1 MRIDK
6 VILKTVLSTLLA
18 IFVLCGVTVTALAF
32 LYPSTMMELS
42 YNVGLDD
49 ASAWFAHRAY
59 NQLDNVFYIGY
70 ATHVAIGRDDPEAIE
85 KYGDKFIADEG
96 FEEYCAERD
105 KASEVEGSYAQY
117 IYGKLYSSKYKL
129 GKKTEAVEGAFAVN
143 KEAFPK
149 SNAVAAVLFASIL
162 NGQGDK
168 PTMELILEKMR
179 ALKAEQTQTQTFSEA
194 DIEYLNTLI
203 TLTAERME
211 KLS

>member
-70 ATHVAIGRDDPEAIE
+70 ATQVAIGQDDPEAIE

-105 KASEVEGSYAQY
+105 KEKG
-117 IYGKLYSSKYKL
+117 L
-129 GKKTEAVEGAFAVN
+129 
-143 KEAFPK
+143 P
-149 SNAVAAVLFASIL
+149 
-162 NGQGDK
+162 
-168 PTMELILEKMR
+168 LIVD
-179 ALKAEQTQTQTFSEA
+179 A
-194 DIEYLNTLI
+194 
-203 TLTAERME
+203 
-211 KLS
+211 

>member
-70 ATHVAIGRDDPEAIE
+70 ATQVAIGRDDPEAIE
-85 KYGDKFIADEG
+85 NTATNLSPTRGLRSIAPSG
-96 FEEYCAERD
+96 IKLRKS
-105 KASEVEGSYAQY
+105 KARMRNTFTGNC
-117 IYGKLYSSKYKL
+117 IRRNTSSAKR
-129 GKKTEAVEGAFAVN
+129 
-143 KEAFPK
+143 PR
-149 SNAVAAVLFASIL
+149 
-162 NGQGDK
+162 
-168 PTMELILEKMR
+168 PWR
-179 ALKAEQTQTQTFSEA
+179 ARL
-194 DIEYLNTLI
+194 
-203 TLTAERME
+203 R
-211 KLS
+211 

>member
-70 ATHVAIGRDDPEAIE
+70 ATQVAIGRDDPEAIE
-85 KYGDKFIADEG
+85 KYGDKFS
-96 FEEYCAERD
+96 AERD

>member
-59 NQLDNVFYIGY
+59 NHLDNVFYIGY
-70 ATHVAIGRDDPEAIE
+70 ATQVAIGRDDPEAIE

-194 DIEYLNTLI
+194 DIEYLDTLI

>member
-70 ATHVAIGRDDPEAIE
+70 ATQVAIGPGRPPKRSKI
-85 KYGDKFIADEG
+85 
-96 FEEYCAERD
+96 RR
-105 KASEVEGSYAQY
+105 Q
-117 IYGKLYSSKYKL
+117 IYRRRG
-129 GKKTEAVEGAFAVN
+129 V
-143 KEAFPK
+143 
-149 SNAVAAVLFASIL
+149 
-162 NGQGDK
+162 
-168 PTMELILEKMR
+168 
-179 ALKAEQTQTQTFSEA
+179 
-194 DIEYLNTLI
+194 
-203 TLTAERME
+203 
-211 KLS
+211 